1 MNRKTLTI
9 LVVLAGMS
17 MIVSGCIAAFAAG
30 AAGGAGGYAWAS
42 GKLTFTEAY
51 GIGACHDAT
60 LSAFNDLKII
70 VASDNTDRLSGRIK
84 GKTQTGE
91 SVAVDLEPQASNITK
106 IDVRVGFANREQATN
121 VADAIK
127 RHLR

>member
-1 MNRKTLTI
+1 
-9 LVVLAGMS
+9 MS
-17 MIVSGCIAAFAAG
+17 LIVSGCVAAFAVG

-42 GKLTFTEAY
+42 GKLTFTTSH
-51 GIGACHDAT
+51 GISECHDAT
-60 LSAFNDLKII
+60 LSGFNDLKII
-70 VASDNTDRLSGRIK
+70 VVSDSTDRLSGKIK

-91 SVAVDLEPQASNITK
+91 AVAVDLEPQASNVTK
-106 IDVRVGFANREQATN
+106 IDVRVGFANRTQATS

>member
-1 MNRKTLTI
+1 MNRTTLAI
-9 LVVLAGMS
+9 AAALVGMS
-17 MIVSGCIAAFAAG
+17 LAVSGCIAAFAAG

-42 GKLTFTEAY
+42 GKLTFTTAH
-51 GIGACHDAT
+51 GISECHDAT
-60 LSAFNDLKII
+60 ISAFNDLKII

-84 GKTQTGE
+84 GKTQTGD